1 MLLLLLPTTI
11 IKMKVDQDQ
20 LNYEDNNEDSSYDSD
35 NEVTHSSHP
44 SVSRNV
50 SETLGQE
57 LCDDYNSVS
66 IFLMIFFSSFIHSI
80 PSSSSSSFIYRI
92 SRNVELLLL
101 FLIFFSLHT
110 HTSS

>member
-1 MLLLLLPTTI
+1 
-11 IKMKVDQDQ
+11 MKVDQDQ

-66 IFLMIFFSSFIHSI
+66 IFLIFSLLSFIQFRHHRRRS
-80 PSSSSSSFIYRI
+80 YTG
-92 SRNVELLLL
+92 
-101 FLIFFSLHT
+101 SLEMLNCCCYF
-110 HTSS
+110 

>member
-80 PSSSSSSFIYRI
+80 PSSSSSFIYRI

>member
-66 IFLMIFFSSFIHSI
+66 IFLMIFFSLLSFIQFRHHRRRRS
-80 PSSSSSSFIYRI
+80 YTG
-92 SRNVELLLL
+92 
-101 FLIFFSLHT
+101 SLEMLNCCCYF
-110 HTSS
+110 